1 MTRLAA
7 VIVALVIGLALGIGI
22 GYAAWHGGMGMGGM
36 MGDGM
41 GSMMASGKTERSGP
55 APASGARTIGVTAR
69 EFSFSPDHFTMRA
82 GQTVNI
88 EFSDDGGMFH
98 TFTLVRGP
106 SFNLQANAGQS
117 ISGALTI
124 TKPGTYPFICS
135 VPGHAQLGMRG
146 TIAVQS

>member
-69 EFSFSPDHFTMRA
+69 EFSYSPDHFTMRA

-88 EFSDDGGMFH
+88 DLSDPEWKEAFLMPSEAHGTVVQLAESHGH
-98 TFTLVRGP
+98 PETRAELVNRL
-106 SFNLQANAGQS
+106 SLAGLRRIEVTS
-117 ISGALTI
+117 
-124 TKPGTYPFICS
+124 
-135 VPGHAQLGMRG
+135 
-146 TIAVQS
+146 